1 MNLGKLYIMTS
12 NNIAPV
18 ASNVSITG
26 DVIQGQVL
34 TGNYDYYDR
43 DGDAE
48 GESTFRWL
56 NCDTIDGSYSVI
68 EYATSLTYTVQSSD
82 VDKYIKFE
90 VTPVAA
96 TGTIKTGEAII
107 SSAVGPAESSIP
119 YPATL
124 SSTKLYV
131 QNDSTTILD
140 DGGNP
145 ADDQEVVTTWVGYVD
160 SKNITQTTPAWKYKY
175 VAAVPSINSLGNTT
189 AKLMNLP
196 TLSLDGSATKTLF
209 IKFSLA
215 SINLNQALFN
225 KEGVATYVFISST
238 NRLVF
243 RLAASDIAM
252 SSAGIM
258 TTGDHILQIDISS
271 SGTIAKLDSVEIV
284 NDVDVFTMDL
294 TGVWTIGRSDPA
306 WNTISTDILAIGI
319 FDETM
324 TSEEK
329 TNVYNHLLTL

>member
-1 MNLGKLYIMTS
+1 MTS

-26 DVIQGQVL
+26 DVIQGEVL
-34 TGNYDYYDR
+34 TGAYTYHDR

-82 VDKYIKFE
+82 IDKYIKFE

-96 TGTIKTGEAII
+96 TGTTPGIAVI
-107 SSAVGPAESSIP
+107 SSAVGPAEASIP

-124 SSTKLYV
+124 ASTKLYV

-160 SKNITQTTPAWKYKY
+160 SKNITQTTPAYKYKY
-175 VAAVPSINSLGNTT
+175 VAAVPSINSFGNTT
-189 AKLMNLP
+189 PKLMNLP

-225 KEGVATYVFISST
+225 KEGVATYVYISST

-258 TTGDHILQIDISS
+258 TNRY
-271 SGTIAKLDSVEIV
+271 K
-284 NDVDVFTMDL
+284 F
-294 TGVWTIGRSDPA
+294 VWNNS
-306 WNTISTDILAIGI
+306 
-319 FDETM
+319 
-324 TSEEK
+324 
-329 TNVYNHLLTL
+329 